1 MCFVRHAVPRFLRR
15 WWQGNQELCRRL
27 ADAFECLIISQH
39 TGLSVVTRP
48 VQMPQPKSTELC
60 IGREPFGHF
69 QPIHEHPSVMIG
81 CKPRRFV
88 EALGMM
94 DSGTGTCSQKPQY
107 LPLRDALMMFSPLS
121 LPQMSGKISGKRRR
135 KQKQGAKTFENN
147 SILGAPKVAER
158 LPVRDLISLNMYK
171 AWFTSENI
179 ELVGVPK
186 ILDRV
191 NFDIVPICLRQCREL
206 CIEMGDLSET
216 QTFLLIIETAKVPQN
231 LLKAWIVTEHL

>member
-1 MCFVRHAVPRFLRR
+1 LLTKTTVFASERCLD
-15 WWQGNQELCRRL
+15 
-27 ADAFECLIISQH
+27 DAFPH
-39 TGLSVVTRP
+39 
-48 VQMPQPKSTELC
+48 
-60 IGREPFGHF
+60 
-69 QPIHEHPSVMIG
+69 
-81 CKPRRFV
+81 KPPTDVWKDIR
-88 EALGMM
+88 
-94 DSGTGTCSQKPQY
+94 
-107 LPLRDALMMFSPLS
+107 
-121 LPQMSGKISGKRRR
+121 KRGR

-171 AWFTSENI
+171 AWFTSEYI
-179 ELVGVPK
+179 ELVGMPK

-206 CIEMGDLSET
+206 CIEMRELSET